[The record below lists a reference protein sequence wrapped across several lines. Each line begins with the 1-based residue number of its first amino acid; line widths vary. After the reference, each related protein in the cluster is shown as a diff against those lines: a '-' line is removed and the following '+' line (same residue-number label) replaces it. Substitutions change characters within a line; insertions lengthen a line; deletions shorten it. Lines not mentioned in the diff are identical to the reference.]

1 VTKNQKVLTVTQL
14 TEYLKNV
21 LETDPYLTNL
31 WLRGEVSNVS
41 KPSSGH
47 LYLTLK
53 DENCTLKSVMFRSDY
68 AKIPFKIENGLD
80 VVVRGRI
87 AIYPQGGIYQLYMQ
101 EMFPQGIG
109 SLELAFQQL
118 KEDLAKKGYFDPTAK
133 KSIPKMPKKIGII
146 TSPTGAVIKDFVK
159 VVSRR
164 FPSVDIFLIP
174 TMVQGDDAPP
184 QITKAIQTFNEKFPV
199 DVIVLA
205 RGGGSLEELWTF
217 NTEEVAKAIFASEIP
232 IISAIG
238 HESDFTIADWVA
250 DLRAA
255 TPSVAGELVVL
266 SIEELKAKLNKLER
280 HLYQSANS
288 LIRHYTERINNVEQ
302 RLHFAGQALIV
313 KKENQLSNLAI
324 QLQALSPL
332 KVLQRG
338 YSVCQNEEGQTILDS
353 NQVKLGDP
361 INITLKKG
369 SLKCTVIQKSEI
381 GNQRSD

>member
-1 VTKNQKVLTVTQL
+1 MARTQKVLTVTQL
-14 TEYLKNV
+14 TEYLKNII
-21 LETDPYLTNL
+21 ETDPYLTNL

-68 AKIPFKIENGLD
+68 ARVPFKVENGLEIL
-80 VVVRGRI
+80 VRGRI
-87 AIYPQGGIYQLYMQ
+87 AIYPQGGIYQLYIQ

-118 KEDLAKKGYFDPTAK
+118 KEELAKKGYFDPATK
-133 KSIPKMPKKIGII
+133 KPIPKMPQKIGII

-174 TMVQGDDAPP
+174 TTVQGDDAPP
-184 QITKAIQTFNEKFPV
+184 QITRAIEIFNNKFPV

-205 RGGGSLEELWTF
+205 RGGGSLEELWAF

-238 HESDFTIADWVA
+238 HETDFTIADWVA

-266 SIEELKAKLNKLER
+266 SLEELRGRLNKLER

-288 LIRHYTERINNVEQ
+288 LIRHYLERVDSIEK
-302 RLHFAGQALIV
+302 RLHLAGQALIV
-313 KKENQLSNLAI
+313 KKENQLSNLAV

-338 YSVCQNEEGQTILDS
+338 YSVCQDHKGQTILNS
-353 NQVKLGDP
+353 SQVSVGDQV
-361 INITLKKG
+361 NIILKKG
-369 SLKCTVIQKSEI
+369 SLECKVVQKSEVSS
-381 GNQRSD
+381 Q